1 MKKLPFLLATL
12 SIGIANSQEIQ
23 LIHDTPKN
31 EKENSIFEPYSP
43 YRVLQDALFKK
54 QIYLRSLEKK
64 SSKIFAAEKAKNSWQ
79 TKVQEL
85 LTGKKELISF
95 SNNPKD
101 LLVFWD
107 IPSDLS
113 LQTISRVHSDRLIL
127 FTFNPEVPNSKE
139 FSPKAKDLFSKIY
152 TWNDDL
158 VDDKKF
164 FKFHIPA
171 LKEFSND
178 APSFSDRMQCVL
190 INTQTKFTQSLVSE
204 KRSNLM
210 HTMQSQWTN
219 GVDETNFEDQD
230 TLKNYRFSICYED
243 VCNTQG
249 YISDKIFASFSNGCV
264 PIYLGAS
271 NITQYIPTNCFIDR
285 RDFDTD
291 NELCLFLSNLTE
303 DDYNLY
309 ISNIK
314 AFLKTKEAKMFSM
327 EEFTKV
333 FTKAVEN

>member
-1 MKKLPFLLATL
+1 
-12 SIGIANSQEIQ
+12 
-23 LIHDTPKN
+23 
-31 EKENSIFEPYSP
+31 
-43 YRVLQDALFKK
+43 
-54 QIYLRSLEKK
+54 
-64 SSKIFAAEKAKNSWQ
+64 
-79 TKVQEL
+79 
-85 LTGKKELISF
+85 
-95 SNNPKD
+95 
-101 LLVFWD
+101 
-107 IPSDLS
+107 
-113 LQTISRVHSDRLIL
+113 
-127 FTFNPEVPNSKE
+127 
-139 FSPKAKDLFSKIY
+139 
-152 TWNDDL
+152 
-158 VDDKKF
+158 
-164 FKFHIPA
+164 
-171 LKEFSND
+171 
-178 APSFSDRMQCVL
+178 
-190 INTQTKFTQSLVSE
+190 
-204 KRSNLM
+204 M
-210 HTMQSQWTN
+210 HAMQSQWAN

-291 NELCLFLSNLTE
+291 NELCQFLSNLTE